1 MNKGEIKKQC
11 CPNRTC
17 KAYGK
22 FEHGNIK
29 VHDLRKNRFR
39 CELCGK
45 TWVGNYGQ
53 CSFGLKK
60 NLVVVNRAFEM
71 LKAGISIRRI
81 AKFSHVSPSTVV
93 RWKKKFL
100 SLNNY

>member
-1 MNKGEIKKQC
+1 MNKEEIKKQSC
-11 CPNRTC
+11 SNDAC

-53 CSFGLKK
+53 YSFGLRK
-60 NLVVVNRAFEM
+60 NLAVVNRAFEM
-71 LKAGISIRRI
+71 LKADISIRHV

-100 SLNNY
+100 SLNN